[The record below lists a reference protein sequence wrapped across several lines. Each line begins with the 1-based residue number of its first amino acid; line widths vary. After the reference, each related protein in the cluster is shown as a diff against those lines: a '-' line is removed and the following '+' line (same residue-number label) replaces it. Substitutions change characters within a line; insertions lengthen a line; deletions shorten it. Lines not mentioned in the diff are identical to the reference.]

1 MSGPLIQDIKKITI
15 PDAPGYIEEQA
26 DLTVVPGSASVPIEL
41 SFEGIHWEGDVGVDI
56 VFLIDHSGSMDQD
69 PPHSDPEKKRFSSIL
84 ELIDAFEPSRNHL
97 DRIAIILFNGSSAS
111 VEQGWETWVNTRP
124 TVQTLMNSSPGG
136 GTPMEDGMRKAN
148 QLLINTDG
156 TYKMVI
162 LLSDGDPTPDDL
174 NNPQTTN
181 IMFTLVPEAFNN
193 RILYSTI
200 YLYNPEYPEQ
210 SPADNSLLTYIA
222 DNTDYITTN
231 PQAESPTYYFSIDD
245 TDLIAQR
252 YMELFDSIKDRV
264 VPQDVIVQERINDRL
279 FVDPDSSVSF
289 IGSGIDQTQNI
300 LENTPIED
308 AYELFR
314 TTKNFKIHLNELD
327 GEAMLKF
334 SVKLDLETITEDE
347 YLNSYVEVDV
357 NELKDSFIKYLQPAG
372 MGSTQVTMPIG
383 QQRRIKFV
391 LGINVLKEVSADID
405 QVELKASNLLNQAVE
420 WLEVA
425 ECPSGFIDAYDVEE
439 DFEFSPFKMIFDNRV
454 VPWFFK
460 QIFRTLNIPDTQN
473 LRNEIRNALRDK
485 HKELLKISAELDEY
499 LCQFMFAENP
509 PGRDD
514 FWRTSNQRGIY
525 KLAHNIPA
533 LGDKYIR
540 FRIRDASYLVEDK
553 PNQWLISPV
562 DAVEPKYGPSWF
574 TTLSRYTAKGM
585 QYWKQVMPNPDHY
598 QFVTTEHR
606 PDLFTSTCFWKN
618 DILRLRKLF
627 QGETV
632 EGPWSLLDSED
643 IGFVR
648 YHSEYPFRKIGISID
663 IHNAGGVGASSQLH
677 VRSYFMPFIKE
688 GLEPPYFVSPPFFAT
703 GSSNVELDS
712 HESKSYQINYD
723 KFYFVPEGWSA
734 PQSVEN
740 EFLAKIDNAIVIN
753 TVDINPAEGEVMLA
767 NNKAIEIVPFI

>member
-1 MSGPLIQDIKKITI
+1 MSGPLIQDIKKITK

-26 DLTVVPGSASVPIEL
+26 DLTVVPGTASVPIEL
-41 SFEGIHWEGDVGVDI
+41 SFEGVHWIGDVGVDI
-56 VFLIDHSGSMDQD
+56 VFLVDHSGSMDQD
-69 PPHSDPEKKRFSSIL
+69 PPHSDPEKKRFSSIRD
-84 ELIDAFEPSRNHL
+84 LIDVFEPSRNHL
-97 DRIAIILFNGSSAS
+97 DRIAIIIFNGSNAN
-111 VEQGWETWVNTRP
+111 VVQGWETWADTRP

-136 GTPMEDGMRKAN
+136 KTPMEDGMSKAN

-162 LLSDGDPTPDDL
+162 LLSDGEPLPDDQD
-174 NNPQTTN
+174 NPQTTN
-181 IMFTLVPEAFNN
+181 IMYTLVPEAFNN

-200 YLYNPEYPEQ
+200 YLYNPEYPED
-210 SPADNSLLTYIA
+210 SPADNALLAYIA
-222 DNTDYITTN
+222 DNTDYITNN
-231 PQAESPTYYFSIDD
+231 PQADSPMYYFSIDD
-245 TDLIAQR
+245 TDLIVQR
-252 YMELFDSIKDRV
+252 YRDLFDYIKERV

-279 FVDPDSSVSF
+279 FVDPDASVSF
-289 IGSGIDQTQNI
+289 VGSGIDQAQNI
-300 LENTPIED
+300 LADTPLED

-327 GEAMLKF
+327 GEAELNF
-334 SVKLDLETITEDE
+334 SVKLDLETITEEE
-347 YLNSYVEVDV
+347 YMDGYVEVDV
-357 NELKDSFIKYLQPAG
+357 NDIEASWIQYLQPAG

-391 LGINVLKEVSADID
+391 LGIIVLKGVSEDTG
-405 QVELKASNLLNQAVE
+405 QVELKASNLLNEAVE

-425 ECPSGFIDAYDVEE
+425 ECPSGFLDAYDVKD
-439 DFEFSPFKMIFDNRV
+439 DFEFSPFKMIFENRI

-460 QIFRTLNIPDTQN
+460 QIFRALNIPDTLN
-473 LRNEIRNALRDK
+473 LRNQIRNALRDK
-485 HKELLKISAELDEY
+485 HKELLRISAELDEY
-499 LCQFMFAENP
+499 LCQFMFAEDP
-509 PGRDD
+509 PDRDD
-514 FWRTSNQRGIY
+514 FWRTLNQRGIY
-525 KLAHNIPA
+525 KLARNIPA

-553 PNQWLISPV
+553 ADQWLISSV

-598 QFVTTEHR
+598 QFVTAEPR

-627 QGETV
+627 QGGSV

-643 IGFVR
+643 IGLVR
-648 YHSEYPFRKIGISID
+648 YSSEYPFRKIGISVD

-677 VRSYFMPFIKE
+677 AKSYFMPFIKE

-703 GSSNVELDS
+703 GSCNVELDS
-712 HESKSYQINYD
+712 QESKSYQINYD
-723 KFYFVPEGWSA
+723 ELYFVPEGWSA

-740 EFLAKIDNAIVIN
+740 EFLAKIDNAIVVN
-753 TVDINPAEGEVMLA
+753 TVDISPAEEEIMLA